1 MRGVRV
7 QGVLVGSVEDQ
18 RSLFRALEA
27 HPDVRPVIAS
37 VHPFEQLG
45 EMLERFPEGG
55 HFGKVVV
62 RVQG

>member
-1 MRGVRV
+1 
-7 QGVLVGSVEDQ
+7 
-18 RSLFRALEA
+18 
-27 HPDVRPVIAS
+27 VIAS